1 LIEFFFLKYIQNT
14 EGVPFLIYKQIKLV
28 FSTITPEICKKAMS
42 IVIIFNN
49 KNPKPWAE
57 SLKEKL
63 PQAVISIYPEVENPA
78 SVTFAICWKAD
89 KNVLLNFPNLAV
101 IQSVG
106 ASIDHIVRSQT
117 VHKNQIITRIV
128 DENLSNDMWEF
139 LLAAVMSNLKNLDN
153 YSRKKEEKK
162 WEPTQYATI
171 KNTTI
176 SILGLGQIGS
186 LVAKNFAALGFQVH
200 GWSTSEKNIENVT
213 CYAGQNELEVFLKNT
228 DFLIHILPLT
238 TETERFLDKNVLK
251 QIKKGGFLINVGRG
265 EHLVEQDLIDLL
277 DENYLSGAL
286 LDVFRVEPL
295 PQDHAFW
302 THPKIQITPHIA
314 SLTHVESAT
323 TQIAENYKN
332 YTSGKAL
339 RHIVSVEKGY

>member
-1 LIEFFFLKYIQNT
+1 
-14 EGVPFLIYKQIKLV
+14 
-28 FSTITPEICKKAMS
+28 MS

-49 KNPKPWAE
+49 KDPKPWAQ

-63 PQAVISIYPEVENPA
+63 PETTISVYPEVENPA
-78 SVTFAICWKAD
+78 DVTFAICWKAD
-89 KNVLLNFPNLAV
+89 KNVLLGFPNLAV

-106 ASIDHIVRSQT
+106 ASIDHILRSQT
-117 VHKNQIITRIV
+117 VRENQIITRIV

-139 LLAAVMSNLKNLDN
+139 LLAAVMSNLKKLDI
-153 YSRKKEEKK
+153 YALKKADKK

-186 LVAKNFAALGFQVH
+186 LVAQNFAALGFQVQ
-200 GWSTSEKNIENVT
+200 GWSTSKKNIEHVT
-213 CYAGQNELEVFLKNT
+213 CYAGQNELEPFLKNT
-228 DFLIHILPLT
+228 DFLINILPLT
-238 TETERFLDKNVLK
+238 AETEGFLDKNVLK
-251 QIKKGGFLINVGRG
+251 KIKKGSFLINVGRG

-302 THPKIQITPHIA
+302 TYPKIQITPHIA
-314 SLTHVESAT
+314 SLTNVESAT

-332 YTSGKAL
+332 HASGKAL
-339 RHIVSVEKGY
+339 KHIVSVEKGY

>member
-1 LIEFFFLKYIQNT
+1 LSVFFLKYIQNT
-14 EGVPFLIYKQIKLV
+14 EGVPFSIYKQIKLV
-28 FSTITPEICKKAMS
+28 FSTITAKICKKAMS

-49 KNPKPWAE
+49 KDPKPWAE

-63 PQAVISIYPEVENPA
+63 PQAVISTYPEVENPA

-106 ASIDHIVRSQT
+106 ASIDHIVRTQT

-176 SILGLGQIGS
+176 SILGLGQIGF

-200 GWSTSEKNIENVT
+200 GWSTSEKNIDNVT
-213 CYAGQNELEVFLKNT
+213 CYAGQNELEAFFKNT
-228 DFLIHILPLT
+228 DFLINLLPLT
-238 TETERFLDKNVLK
+238 LETENFLDKNVLK
-251 QIKKGGFLINVGRG
+251 QLKKGGFLINVGRG
-265 EHLVEQDLIDLL
+265 EHLVEQDLIELL
-277 DENYLSGAL
+277 DESYLSGAL

-295 PQDHAFW
+295 PQDHIFW
-302 THPKIQITPHIA
+302 THPKVQITPHIA

-332 YTSGKAL
+332 YSSGKAL
-339 RHIVSVEKGY
+339 RHIISVEKGY

>member
-1 LIEFFFLKYIQNT
+1 
-14 EGVPFLIYKQIKLV
+14 
-28 FSTITPEICKKAMS
+28 MS

-49 KNPKPWAE
+49 KDPKPWAQ

-63 PQAVISIYPEVENPA
+63 PKITISVYPEVENPA
-78 SVTFAICWKAD
+78 DVTFAICWKAD

-106 ASIDHIVRSQT
+106 ASIDHILRSQT
-117 VHKNQIITRIV
+117 VRENQIITRIV

-139 LLAAVMSNLKNLDN
+139 LLAAVMSNLKKLDV
-153 YSRKKEEKK
+153 YAQKKEDKK
-162 WEPTQYATI
+162 WEPTQYTTI

-186 LVAKNFAALGFQVH
+186 LVAQKFAALGFQVQ
-200 GWSTSEKNIENVT
+200 GWSTSQKNIEDVT
-213 CYAGQNELEVFLKNT
+213 CHAGQNELEPFLKNT
-228 DFLIHILPLT
+228 DFLINILPLT
-238 TETERFLDKNVLK
+238 AETEGFLDKNVLK
-251 QIKKGGFLINVGRG
+251 KIKKGGFLINVGRG
-265 EHLVEQDLIDLL
+265 EHLVEQDLMDLL

-314 SLTHVESAT
+314 SLTNVESAT

-332 YTSGKAL
+332 HTSGKAL
-339 RHIVSVEKGY
+339 KHIVSVEKGY